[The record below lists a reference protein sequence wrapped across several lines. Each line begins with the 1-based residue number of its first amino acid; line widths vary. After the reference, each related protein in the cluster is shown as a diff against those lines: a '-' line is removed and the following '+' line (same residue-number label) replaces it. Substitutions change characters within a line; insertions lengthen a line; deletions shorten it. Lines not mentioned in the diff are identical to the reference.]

1 MMKIKYPNRAY
12 IVINYAKIAYF
23 AIMWTIMIPILPFVL
38 LAAIS
43 DPIVNW
49 YCKFGTWLSNKLNL

>member
-1 MMKIKYPNRAY
+1 MKMKYPNRVY
-12 IVINYAKIAYF
+12 IVINCPQIAYF
-23 AIMWTIMIPILPFVL
+23 VIVWIVMVPILPFVL

-49 YCKFGTWLSNKLNL
+49 YCKFGTWLRDKLNL

>member
-1 MMKIKYPNRAY
+1 MTNKRYPNRAY
-12 IVINYAKIAYF
+12 IVINYPKIAYF
-23 AIMWTIMIPILPFVL
+23 AIMWLLIIPTLPFAI

-49 YCKFGTWLSNKLNL
+49 YCKFGDKLRDKLNL